1 MKSRNGVMV
10 LLFACFLTGCNTL
23 PKYDSTQDDSVA
35 YLKTVTPFDGFST
48 NVCVDGKQYKLGKD
62 NETGYMTIPANR
74 RIDISQSLTFDQYN
88 TIYSCAPAISFV
100 AKEGEK
106 YITDTSI
113 VRQQCSVVVVK
124 EDEKSLTG
132 VSFDSSLDKAICQ

>member
-1 MKSRNGVMV
+1 MKSRNCLIMI
-10 LLFACFLTGCNTL
+10 LFCYFLIGCKIL
-23 PKYDSTQDDSVA
+23 PKYDSTKDESVA
-35 YLKTVTPFDGFST
+35 YLKTVTSFDGFST
-48 NVCVDGKQYKLGKD
+48 NVCVDGKKYKLSKD
-62 NETGYMTIPANR
+62 EETGYMTIPANR
-74 RIDISQSLTFDQYN
+74 RIDISQSLTFDDYN

-124 EDEKSLTG
+124 EDEESEAG
-132 VSFDSSLDKAICQ
+132 VAFDSSLDKAICQ